1 MNKVTVELSEMGYS
15 MREEIK
21 TLRTNLLFTG
31 EDKKV
36 ILFTSTMAGEGK
48 SELAMRT
55 AKALAEIDKNV
66 LLLDLDLRKSVMA
79 SRYGMKQVK
88 EGMSHFLSGQ
98 SKLSDVICATDIP
111 KLHVALAGPSVL
123 NPTELFSSE
132 RFGKMIETLR
142 DIYDYIIVD
151 SAPVGMLIDAAIIA
165 QECDGAVL
173 VVEVGRTKYRA
184 VQEAKSRIEN
194 SSCPILGVVLNKVN
208 LKKNRYYN
216 GKYGKYGQYYG
227 Y

>member
-123 NPTELFSSE
+123 NPTELLSSE

-173 VVEVGRTKYRA
+173 VVEAGRTKYRA

>member
-1 MNKVTVELSEMGYS
+1 MNKVTVELSDMGYG

-21 TLRTNLLFTG
+21 TLRTNLLFSG

-36 ILFTSTMAGEGK
+36 ILFTSTIVGEGK

-123 NPTELFSSE
+123 NPTELLSSE
-132 RFGKMIETLR
+132 RFVKMIETLR
-142 DIYDYIIVD
+142 EIYDYIIID
-151 SAPVGMLIDAAIIA
+151 SAPVGVVIDAAIIA

-173 VVEVGRTKYRA
+173 VIEAGRAKYRA
-184 VQEAKSRIEN
+184 VQEAKTRIEK
-194 SSCPILGVVLNKVN
+194 SGCTVLGAILNKVN

-216 GKYGKYGQYYG
+216 GKYGKYYG

>member
-55 AKALAEIDKNV
+55 AKALAEMDKNV

-123 NPTELFSSE
+123 NPTELLSSE

-173 VVEVGRTKYRA
+173 VVEAGRTKYRA

-194 SSCPILGVVLNKVN
+194 STCPILGVVLNKVN

>member
-123 NPTELFSSE
+123 NPTELLSSE

-173 VVEVGRTKYRA
+173 VVEAGRTKYRA

-194 SSCPILGVVLNKVN
+194 STCPILGVVLNKVN